1 VKIARVAA
9 AAAAVAAAVV
19 DTVAAAA
26 AVADIVAA
34 AAAVVAADATKP
46 TSINYPRREF
56 RSNEIRAVFGFL
68 Q

>member
-1 VKIARVAA
+1 
-9 AAAAVAAAVV
+9 VV

-26 AVADIVAA
+26 AVADIV

>member
-1 VKIARVAA
+1 
-9 AAAAVAAAVV
+9 V

-34 AAAVVAADATKP
+34 VAAVVAADATKP